1 MVRLAAVRLD
11 IRTVVKSVQNSPLPR
26 STIRLVL
33 LIQTSIELDT
43 CANIPN
49 ITVDIVGQSS
59 RTETNCRTTLRRCT
73 VVGNTLVASFSVRT
87 AQKAA

>member
-11 IRTVVKSVQNSPLPR
+11 IRTVIKSVQTSPLPR

-59 RTETNCRTTLRRCT
+59 RTETNCCITLRRCT
-73 VVGNTLVASFSVRT
+73 MVDNLRVVSVSVRT